1 MPSKD
6 PYIRYVEFGVV
17 KYHKSALINNWG
29 TPLLLVVL
37 CNKIFRDCVI
47 NELYTIVPIIF
58 HRNLVITL
66 FQVNK
71 AISFTKL
78 FLSSPV
84 R

>member
-47 NELYTIVPIIF
+47 NELYTIVPVIF

-66 FQVNK
+66 FSSEQSNK
-71 AISFTKL
+71 FHKIIFIFTC
-78 FLSSPV
+78 
-84 R
+84 